1 MSQPL
6 FRYKLHRNS
15 PALKK
20 LIAGM
25 QKEGFYFYNQRR
37 YKLVSAVKDGVYIN
51 ISSEVLWF

>member
-25 QKEGFYFYNQRR
+25 QKDGFYFYQQRK
-37 YKLVSAVKDGVYIN
+37 YKLVDATKDGVYIN
-51 ISSEVLWF
+51 IASEVL